1 MYYGLCDIS
10 GRRWRHWVASVEC
23 LGFRGSDLG
32 TNGLC
37 GNSGLRGLRWIA
49 CTCCQIFHLFCKLA
63 RHFLKL
69 LRGGEGIWIQGLGC
83 RVNLRRGLGIQ
94 NIGFGLGFQNFFWGF
109 QDLFFWT
116 LTCSAFA
123 LATSS
128 FRAVICCC
136 RVFTSCLLL
145 ASSASS
151 SPFSASGPDAALPPP
166 ALGRNSE
173 KSGLYYIY

>member
-10 GRRWRHWVASVEC
+10 GRRGRHWVASVEC

-69 LRGGEGIWIQGLGC
+69 LRGGEGIWIQGLEC

-94 NIGFGLGFQNFFWGF
+94 NIGFGLGFQNFFWGISRF
-109 QDLFFWT
+109 VFLDLDVLSLCT
-116 LTCSAFA
+116 
-123 LATSS
+123 
-128 FRAVICCC
+128 RH
-136 RVFTSCLLL
+136 LLL
-145 ASSASS
+145 QSC
-151 SPFSASGPDAALPPP
+151 DL
-166 ALGRNSE
+166 LLQ
-173 KSGLYYIY
+173 GLYFLLAARQLRIQLTVLSLRTRCRTAPPSPGEKF